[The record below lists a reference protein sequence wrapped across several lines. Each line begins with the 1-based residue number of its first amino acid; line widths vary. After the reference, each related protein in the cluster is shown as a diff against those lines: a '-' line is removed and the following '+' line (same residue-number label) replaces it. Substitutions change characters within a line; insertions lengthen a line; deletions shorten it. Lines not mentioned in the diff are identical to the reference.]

1 MEDRQKVV
9 IRYADGRIVKGHLG
23 SFSEGDETVVIQ
35 EEGTDQEKTCVLSH
49 LKAIFFVKSFE
60 GNSGY
65 NEGKSY
71 GLRKTRGQKIYIKFS
86 DGESVMG
93 FLEGRLPWDK
103 GFFLTQKRQGPRGFF
118 ILPVDEGSNNERIF
132 VVADAIRDITVIP

>member
-1 MEDRQKVV
+1 MENSQKVV
-9 IRYADGRIVKGHLG
+9 IRYADGSVVKGLLG
-23 SFSEGDETVVIQ
+23 SFSERDESIVLR
-35 EEGTDQEKTCVLSH
+35 EEGTDQEKSCVLSH

-60 GNSGY
+60 GNSSY

-71 GLRKTRGQKIYIKFS
+71 GLRKIRGRKIYIKFS
-86 DGESVMG
+86 DGESIMG

-103 GFFLTQKRQGPRGFF
+103 GFFLTQKRQGAKGFF